1 MAVEKNLI
9 SGFLLRIGG
18 QGFRERLLG
27 DSLFLNKLAIELG
40 IGVCTK
46 ISAEYT
52 KRAKTFWKETDFV
65 VANGTHCLRIAL
77 HSAGAPDFTLLI

>member
-1 MAVEKNLI
+1 MSVEKNVI
-9 SGFLLRIGG
+9 SGLLLRVGG

-52 KRAKTFWKETDFV
+52 KRSKTFWKETDFV
-65 VANGTHCLRIAL
+65 VANGKPMRAQGVRACFA
-77 HSAGAPDFTLLI
+77 

>member
-1 MAVEKNLI
+1 MSVEKNVI
-9 SGFLLRIGG
+9 SGLLLRVGG

-52 KRAKTFWKETDFV
+52 KRSKTFWKETDFV
-65 VANGTHCLRIAL
+65 VANG
-77 HSAGAPDFTLLI
+77 APMRAQGVRACFA